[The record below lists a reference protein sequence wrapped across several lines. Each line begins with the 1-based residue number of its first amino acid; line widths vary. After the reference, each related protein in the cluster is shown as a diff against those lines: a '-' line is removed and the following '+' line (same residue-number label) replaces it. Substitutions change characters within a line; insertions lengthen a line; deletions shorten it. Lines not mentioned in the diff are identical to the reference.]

1 MNRKNMETELMKDEI
16 LRLRKRISRLKWG
29 INGSIEYLNK
39 VVTCP
44 GQTGPGLMV

>member
-1 MNRKNMETELMKDEI
+1 MKDEI

-39 VVTCP
+39 VELKKLNKKGSDVVDT
-44 GQTGPGLMV
+44 LMLFLTTT